1 MSFINHWQAHRSPDP
16 TSPSLIYSN
25 WTKERSI
32 KSSMSTI
39 FLDHYSRQSNLGR
52 LKDSPAMVALV
63 MGVWWQLEEPK
74 FRDRSKIKQDFP
86 NDSLLTFET
95 PQILWQGCY
104 NKLISNLIVGPNK
117 HMKKTLKQVRRS
129 SLVCLCCHLQS
140 GNLNWGFLC
149 TMRYF

>member
-1 MSFINHWQAHRSPDP
+1 
-16 TSPSLIYSN
+16 
-25 WTKERSI
+25 
-32 KSSMSTI
+32 MSTI
-39 FLDHYSRQSNLGR
+39 FLDHYSCQSNLGR

-104 NKLISNLIVGPNK
+104 NKLISNLGPNK
-117 HMKKTLKQVRRS
+117 HMKKTLK
-129 SLVCLCCHLQS
+129 
-140 GNLNWGFLC
+140 
-149 TMRYF
+149 